1 MKRKQFIEDVRLQ
14 LLKRRE
20 ELLNNVSG
28 PDSQLRSLGRST
40 ELGDSADQASDSLA
54 SEISAKLA
62 DVEFREIA
70 NIDKAIAR
78 MNDASYGVC
87 EGCRKNIPLKRLEA
101 IPHASVCISCKQL
114 AEEHGVEEGST
125 ADWPSILGSNDS
137 VSDPDASV
145 S

>member
-1 MKRKQFIEDVRLQ
+1 VKRKQFIESVRQSLLQ
-14 LLKRRE
+14 RRD

-40 ELGDSADQASDSLA
+40 ELGDSADQASDTLA

-70 NIDKAIAR
+70 NIDKAISR
-78 MNDASYGVC
+78 MNDESYGVC

-101 IPHASVCISCKQL
+101 IPHASVCITCKQL
-114 AEEHGVEEGST
+114 AEEHGIDEGST
-125 ADWPSILGSNDS
+125 VDWTAIFGANDS
-137 VSDPDASV
+137 FSNPDASV